1 MRTREHCQFSKTPP
15 VILGSGTMRGDHSIA
30 MSDNPQSR
38 HASLTVIRGRADLGV
53 HTFVKHRAVVGR
65 DRACELPLLDHQ
77 ASRRHASIIMLRDH
91 HYQIQDLGS
100 TNGTRVGRAMIAGPH
115 PLNDGDRIL
124 IGQTVI
130 RFSLV
135 DDIDVDYQSEIATL
149 VGSDPLTGLPSK
161 RRFDEAFQFALQSA
175 LRSNGSLAV
184 FMMDMDG
191 VKQINDTHGHLFG
204 AYVIG
209 EVGRLIAT
217 CVDTRGQ
224 ACRFGGDEFSAF
236 LPGYNLTTALELAER
251 IRVTVETARMQK
263 DGIPLRPTIS
273 IGVACCPESG
283 QQPLELVANSDA
295 ALYRAKASGRNCVCS

>member
-1 MRTREHCQFSKTPP
+1 MRSREKFQFLKTPP
-15 VILGSGTMRGDHSIA
+15 VIFGSGTMRGEQSIA
-30 MSDNPQSR
+30 CQENPQHR
-38 HASLTVIRGRADLGV
+38 QASLTVIRGRADLGV

-65 DRACELPLLDHQ
+65 DCGCQLPLLDHQ
-77 ASRRHASIIMLRDH
+77 ASRRHASIMMLREE

-100 TNGTRVGRAMIAGPH
+100 TNGTRVGRARISGPH
-115 PLNDGDRIL
+115 PLRDGDRIL

-135 DDIDVDYQSEIATL
+135 DGMDVDYESEVATL
-149 VGSDPLTGLPSK
+149 VGTDPLTGLPSK
-161 RRFDEAFQFALQSA
+161 RRFDEAFEFAVQTA
-175 LRSNGSLAV
+175 LRSNGSLA
-184 FMMDMDG
+184 FLMMDMDG

-204 AYVIG
+204 AHVIG

-217 CVDTRGQ
+217 CLDNQGH

-236 LPGYNLTTALELAER
+236 LPGYNLITALELAES
-251 IRVTVETARMQK
+251 IRLAVESARMQK

-283 QQPLELVANSDA
+283 QQPLELVSKSDA